1 MLLVNCLPL
10 TNVIVIN
17 EKFNA
22 KQCSLIRNRHH
33 ELAMDNK
40 HIKNKKKHCSLSV
53 IGGACLNLTLSLTF
67 F

>member
-10 TNVIVIN
+10 TSVIVIN

-40 HIKNKKKHCSLSV
+40 HINKEAGRLY
-53 IGGACLNLTLSLTF
+53 AELLSLADDI
-67 F
+67 